1 MVSRRVLGLAVTARR
16 VSAALVEGKALRW
29 AGSAEY
35 ASLEDLAEVIA
46 RLAGEA
52 GRPVKRVR
60 VGLARDV
67 VQVRSL
73 HPAPPLKARDVSRYV
88 RLEHARLFRKNGV
101 PLVVDGALV
110 VVARGD
116 HAVWAAA
123 VGEPLLVAILDGCHQ
138 AGLRVEAMAPGSDT
152 LPAAFDLENDTTE
165 VAIANGSSTE
175 RLALGDNGTVWRSR
189 WSREVEPVTC
199 AWTPALGQ
207 LNGGASAIAPAYA
220 AGVRLPVL
228 ALFPEGH
235 RAAMRRR
242 SRRRMGAVA
251 AVGLL
256 LWLLAGAVYVERL
269 SFAYSRATTLL
280 HAFRG
285 AADTALAERR
295 ELDDARAT
303 LANVGRARAE
313 RSQTLRLLGALT
325 QTLPDSVTLIA
336 LQVFAASE
344 VRLTG
349 YAPQAAAVLARVGR
363 VVGLRDAGFEG
374 AVTREVVA
382 GVGERDRFT
391 IAAKVPRP

>member
-1 MVSRRVLGLAVTARR
+1 MSRRVLGLAVSAQR
-16 VSAALVEGKALRW
+16 VSAALVDGKALRW

-35 ASLEDLAEVIA
+35 ASLADLAEVIA

-110 VVARGD
+110 AVAKGD
-116 HAVWAAA
+116 LAVWAAA
-123 VGEPLLVAILDGCHQ
+123 VGEPLLVAILDGCRQ
-138 AGLRVEAMAPGSDT
+138 AGLEVEAMAPTSDT
-152 LPAAFDLENDTTE
+152 LPAALDLENGTTE
-165 VAIANGSSTE
+165 IALADGSSTE
-175 RLALGDNGTVWRSR
+175 RLALGVHGMVWQSR
-189 WSREVEPVTC
+189 WSREEKPVTC

-207 LNGGASAIAPAYA
+207 LNGDASAVAPAYA

-228 ALFPEGH
+228 ALFPDGH
-235 RAAMRRR
+235 RAATRRR
-242 SRRRMGAVA
+242 DRRRVGMVA
-251 AVGLL
+251 IAGLM
-256 LWLLAGAVYVERL
+256 LWFLAGAVYVGRL
-269 SFAYSRATTLL
+269 SLTDSRATTLL

-295 ELDDARAT
+295 ELDEAEAT
-303 LANVGRARAE
+303 LATIDRARAE
-313 RSQTLRLLGALT
+313 RSQTLRLVAGLT
-325 QTLPDSVTLIA
+325 RALPDSITLIA
-336 LQVFAASE
+336 LQVSAASE

-363 VVGLRDAGFEG
+363 VPGLRDAGFEG
-374 AVTREVVA
+374 AVTREVMA

-391 IAAKVPRP
+391 IAAKESRP